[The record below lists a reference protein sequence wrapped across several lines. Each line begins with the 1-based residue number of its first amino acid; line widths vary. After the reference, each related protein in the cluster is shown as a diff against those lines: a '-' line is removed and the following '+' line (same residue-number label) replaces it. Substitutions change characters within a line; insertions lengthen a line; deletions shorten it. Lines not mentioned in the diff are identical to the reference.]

1 MRLVS
6 RPFSTLRAAAFHEE
20 DLIGTAKRP
29 HIHSEGDAPAGVPD
43 AMDDMVCVFSKWP
56 LSGPGRRPMTET
68 KNIQLVAPTI
78 GLPSLE
84 PECPRRSSQVGHV
97 AFAMPGDLAT
107 PTGGYRYDR
116 RIIQEL
122 RRLGWQV
129 DILDLG
135 DGFPF
140 PSGAQRAMALVRL
153 SAVPRGCPVVF
164 DGLAFGVLPEAGRL
178 QSRTP
183 LIALVHQPRC
193 ARSWSRYRTGGPVPG
208 ERARRAGHC
217 RPRRGHE

>member
-78 GLPSLE
+78 GSPSLE

-97 AFAMPGDLAT
+97 AFAVPGDLAT
-107 PTGGYRYDR
+107 PTGGLAMTGGLSRNFG
-116 RIIQEL
+116 
-122 RRLGWQV
+122 GW
-129 DILDLG
+129 
-135 DGFPF
+135 DGRWISSTWEMAFRF
-140 PSGAQRAMALVRL
+140 RA
-153 SAVPRGCPVVF
+153 
-164 DGLAFGVLPEAGRL
+164 
-178 QSRTP
+178 
-183 LIALVHQPRC
+183 
-193 ARSWSRYRTGGPVPG
+193 ARSAQWRW
-208 ERARRAGHC
+208 
-217 RPRRGHE
+217 